1 MRERER
7 EKECGG
13 KMDSY
18 DVRKATN
25 FLVLVCTGYVGL
37 YRGKGEPPRGSL
49 LSFFLSSSSFSTR
62 ALFGILDFPSY
73 HQPLTLERG
82 SRPTDPTAHTEVD
95 GPSFVGLAYS

>member
-25 FLVLVCTGYVGL
+25 FLV
-37 YRGKGEPPRGSL
+37 SL